1 MIKENKE
8 TNWKQS
14 SRNLKMSIYV
24 HWTDTKCGLRL
35 ALFFMSHLASLWY
48 LLDSCVSG
56 PLLRYDFKGGGMKF
70 FTLYTNCSWMHKG
83 MSGEKCFLH
92 IFIVRAYFR
101 ANLISI
107 FFSPKCPLC
116 KLESV
121 RYSNINFSF
130 IHIPTYIYWLL
141 NLEVLKMF
149 RHFCNLPNLEHFNKL
164 LKKYDT
170 FHAGP

>member
-1 MIKENKE
+1 MNTQNLDTDWYCFLCHIWPVFEIKRPV
-8 TNWKQS
+8 S
-14 SRNLKMSIYV
+14 S
-24 HWTDTKCGLRL
+24 
-35 ALFFMSHLASLWY
+35 
-48 LLDSCVSG
+48 VSG
-56 PLLRYDFKGGGMKF
+56 PLLRYDFKGGGKKF

-116 KLESV
+116 KLKSV
-121 RYSNINFSF
+121 CYV
-130 IHIPTYIYWLL
+130 IYWLL
-141 NLEVLKMF
+141 SLEVLKMF
-149 RHFCNLPNLEHFNKL
+149 RHFCNLPNFEHFNKL